1 MNFHGISLQS
11 DRNFL
16 NYTTGLSPVSAKLVK
31 NRDWNGYNKP
41 MSLTRED
48 VIQIAHLA
56 RLSLT
61 EEEIRSFQE
70 QLSAILDHADR
81 LKEVD
86 TKGSLLPPRFYLPHP
101 LCGTIYPDPV
111 SA

>member
-1 MNFHGISLQS
+1 
-11 DRNFL
+11 
-16 NYTTGLSPVSAKLVK
+16 
-31 NRDWNGYNKP
+31 

-48 VIQIAHLA
+48 VIQIAQLA

-86 TKGSLLPPRFYLPHP
+86 TKGISPTASVLSTSSSLRDDSPKSGLSLKAALQNSSRNEADQFRVPPVL
-101 LCGTIYPDPV
+101 DE
-111 SA
+111 A